1 MQFPRLSILN
11 KEEEEEE
18 EDKEDKEATRD
29 VTREMSVSRSDGVN
43 CVKQDPTL
51 PPTAGARRRTNESE
65 IRMTAT
71 IVEKKAI

>member
-18 EDKEDKEATRD
+18 EDEEATGRD
-29 VTREMSVSRSDGVN
+29 VTREMSVLQSYGVI

-51 PPTAGARRRTNESE
+51 PPTAGIRLNGQE

-71 IVEKKAI
+71 IAEKKVI